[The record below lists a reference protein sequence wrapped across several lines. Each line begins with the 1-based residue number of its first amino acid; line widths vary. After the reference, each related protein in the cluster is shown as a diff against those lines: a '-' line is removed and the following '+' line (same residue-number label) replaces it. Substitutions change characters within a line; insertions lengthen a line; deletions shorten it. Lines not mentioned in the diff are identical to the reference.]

1 MTTSPLLEVRGLCV
15 EARSD
20 AARRTA
26 PAAVQILQDVNLRV
40 EARQVLGIIGE
51 SGAGKT
57 VLARALAG
65 WLPPALR
72 IRAGQVLYKGVDMA
86 VGATDP
92 LAALRGSEIGYIG
105 SDPVRALD
113 PTVTIGAQIA
123 EKLRAVRPGTTAA
136 EAREKVVAL
145 LAAVRI
151 PAPAKRYGEFP
162 FQFSGGMMQR
172 VMIADALISDPALL
186 IADNITQPL
195 DVTVAAQILRLLR
208 ELGDSFGTSVVF
220 VSSSLPVASQVSDNL
235 VVLQAGR
242 VIERG
247 EPQRIATHP
256 VEPYTR
262 ELLLKIPE
270 IWTDRASE
278 TARAAP
284 AARIGDTILKV
295 ENVSK
300 LYRVRD
306 RTAFNRV
313 HDVQAVRNITFS
325 VARGES
331 IGIVGESGCGKSTL
345 TRLLTLLERPDTGT
359 IEFDGQDLGALSSSA
374 LRALRPQFQLLLQ
387 DPYNA
392 LPSGRTIGEI
402 ISEPLSIHRIAKGA
416 EARQRVLS
424 VMNEVGLPASQI
436 DALPVS
442 MSAGQRQRIN
452 IARALA
458 LEPKLMV
465 LDETLSSLD
474 QVEQSRLIALF
485 ERLHRQHGLT
495 YIYISHDLA
504 MVRRVCT
511 RVAVMY
517 LGEIVELSPN
527 EMLFRNPGH
536 PYSKALLSAIPTL
549 EAHPF
554 DAERCL
560 LDGEPPSPIDLPVG
574 CSFANRCPV
583 ALERCTGSAPAAFPR
598 GEQAFSRC
606 FLTEGATFAVAQ

>member
-1 MTTSPLLEVRGLCV
+1 MTNTPLLEVRGLCV
-15 EARSD
+15 EGRSQSKYG
-20 AARRTA
+20 AASA
-26 PAAVQILQDVNLRV
+26 EALILKDINLRV
-40 EARQVLGIIGE
+40 ETNQVLGIIGE

-65 WLPPALR
+65 WLPPSLQ
-72 IRAGQVLYKGVDMA
+72 IQAGKVLYKGADMA
-86 VGATDP
+86 AGAIDP

-105 SDPVRALD
+105 ADPTRALD
-113 PTVTIGAQIA
+113 PTLPIGAQIA
-123 EKLRAVRPGTTAA
+123 EKLRAVRPGMGSA
-136 EAREKVVAL
+136 EAREKVLSL
-145 LAAVRI
+145 LASVRI
-151 PAPAKRYGEFP
+151 PAPAKRYNEYP

-172 VMIADALISDPALL
+172 VMIADALISEPSLL

-208 ELGDSFGTSVVF
+208 ELVDSFGTSVVF
-220 VSSSLPVASQVSDNL
+220 VSASLPVCSQVANNL

-242 VIERG
+242 VIEQG
-247 EPQRIATHP
+247 KPQKIATDP

-270 IWTDRASE
+270 IWTTGASE
-278 TARAAP
+278 IARSTP
-284 AARIGDTILKV
+284 AVNLGDPILKV
-295 ENVSK
+295 QNVSK

-325 VARGES
+325 VSRGES

-359 IEFDGQDLGALSSSA
+359 IEFDGQDLGSLTASE

-402 ISEPLSIHRIAKGA
+402 ISEPLAIHKIARGNDVR
-416 EARQRVLS
+416 ERVLS

-452 IARALA
+452 IARALV
-458 LEPKLMV
+458 LQPKLMV

-474 QVEQSRLIALF
+474 QVEQSKLIALF
-485 ERLHRQHGLT
+485 ERLHQQHGLT

-549 EAHPF
+549 ETHPF
-554 DAERCL
+554 DVGQCL

-574 CSFANRCPV
+574 CSFANRCPS
-583 ALERCTGSAPAAFPR
+583 AQDRCKRSAPEAFPR
-598 GEQAFSRC
+598 GDQAFSRC
-606 FLTEGATFAVAQ
+606 FLNESKREMAQ

>member
-1 MTTSPLLEVRGLCV
+1 MTTLPLLEVRGLCV
-15 EARSD
+15 DVRPRSTRSP
-20 AARRTA
+20 AH
-26 PAAVQILQDVNLRV
+26 AAVRILEDVDLFV
-40 EARQVLGIIGE
+40 DAGQVLGIIGE

-65 WLPPALR
+65 WLPPALMVR
-72 IRAGQVLYKGVDMA
+72 EGQVLYKGADMA
-86 VGATDP
+86 TGATDP
-92 LAALRGSEIGYIG
+92 LAALRGNEIGYIG
-105 SDPVRALD
+105 SDPMRALD

-123 EKLRAVRPGTTAA
+123 EKLRAVRPATTAA
-136 EAREKVVAL
+136 EAREKVVSL

-151 PAPAKRYGEFP
+151 PAPARRFDEYP

-172 VMIADALISDPALL
+172 VMIADALISEPALL

-208 ELGDSFGTSVVF
+208 ELIDSFGTSVVF
-220 VSSSLPVASQVSDNL
+220 VSSSLPVASRIADNL

-247 EPQRIATHP
+247 KPQRIATAP

-270 IWTDRASE
+270 IWTRGASE
-278 TARAAP
+278 FARSTPVAKP
-284 AARIGDTILKV
+284 GHPILKV

-300 LYRVRD
+300 RYRVRD

-345 TRLLTLLERPDTGT
+345 TRLLTFLERPDTGT
-359 IEFDGQDLGALSSSA
+359 IEFDGQDLGSLSSSA

-402 ISEPLSIHRIAKGA
+402 ISEPLAIHGIARGA
-416 EARQRVLS
+416 DARRRVLS
-424 VMNEVGLPASQI
+424 VMNEVGLPASQV
-436 DALPVS
+436 DALPVA

-452 IARALA
+452 IARALV

-554 DAERCL
+554 DAGRFL
-560 LDGEPPSPIDLPVG
+560 LDGEPPSPIDLPAG

-583 ALERCTGSAPAAFPR
+583 ARERCTASAPEAFPR

-606 FLTEGATFAVAQ
+606 FMVEDANFAVAQ